1 MNATEVD
8 ITGVGTVAVNGSV
21 TVTPS
26 YQKGGFFLRGDLAF
40 VHLGSLTPGDGFG
53 SLGLN
58 TNQTRAMAEIGF
70 IFGNNITEK
79 K

>member
-1 MNATEVD
+1 
-8 ITGVGTVAVNGSV
+8 V